1 MDETFF
7 RNNETVSLDG
17 YTFFDHNRK
26 NIHRN
31 ARRGSGGVGAFVKS
45 DLFHQYD
52 ITVLDATVE
61 DVLWLK
67 FSSNTDAENIV
78 ICVCYLPP
86 SDSTRL
92 NDAELFYATLLEQVY
107 SYQNEGRLFICGDF
121 NSRVGDASEYIEGV
135 DDVMSRDVVDH
146 TVNNN
151 GDLLIDFMVDSGLC
165 MVNGRVGHNDFTHVS
180 HRGKSVVDYVC
191 VPYEQLCFVS
201 DFHVHLMSD
210 LVGALNYQ
218 GVTKVPDH
226 SVLTW
231 SSKGFVKKRHN
242 DEPLQKQN
250 SVKYNTANVPIN
262 FLNDDSSFDR
272 VVDAIN
278 RIEHDIEHLHDAN
291 KAYDAFKELVFSEMD
306 CKLQKRNVRNPNAKS
321 LYKPYWN
328 VDLDTKWNAV
338 GAAERNWLRCDG
350 TNAEKRRRRGI
361 YITEKRQFEK
371 MNKKAKRAYQLGEQ
385 QRLLDLHTSHNT
397 RDFWRE
403 IGKIGIQNERKGR
416 IPMEV
421 VDSDGNLSSNT
432 ETVISRW
439 KNDFEQL
446 FAESTNPNYDDR
458 HLENIKR
465 AMDENI
471 IPSVDTDISM
481 LNQPI
486 TRTEVER
493 SIYRAKLKRAT
504 GLDGIP
510 AEVLRNPVCIDL
522 LYKII
527 SFCFENGTVPNE
539 WNTGIIKPIPKSDAS
554 DPRNPLCYRGICL
567 ISIPCKIYADVLNQ
581 RLSNWIENNNIV
593 EDEQNGFRQ
602 KRSCLEH
609 IYALYSVIN
618 KRKQEK
624 QSTYICFVDAK
635 KAFDTVQRDCLWY
648 KLMSVGIKGKILN
661 ALQSFYT
668 NVQCAVRIND
678 YFTPLIAVSQGVKQG
693 CKLSPTL
700 FSLYINDLASDIKQM
715 NLGVDI
721 DELQLSILLY
731 ADDIALIA
739 PDADSLQLMLD
750 KLQDWCSRWRLTVNS
765 DKTKIVH
772 FRPLNVQTCNNFHVV
787 ISTLK

>member
-1 MDETFF
+1 MREAENSEFRRTIITYLDCDIFCVNETFF

-31 ARRGSGGVGAFVKS
+31 ARRGSGGVGVFVKS
-45 DLFHQYD
+45 ELFNQYD

-67 FSSNTDAENIV
+67 FSSDTDAENIV

-92 NDAELFYATLLEQVY
+92 NDSELFYATLLEQVY
-107 SYQNEGRLFICGDF
+107 SYQNEGQLFICGDF

-135 DDVMSRDVVDH
+135 DDVMSRDVIDY

-165 MVNGRVGHNDFTHVS
+165 MVNGRVGHNNFTHVS

-191 VPYEQLCFVS
+191 VPYEQMCFVS

-210 LVGALNYQ
+210 LVGVLNYQ

-242 DEPLQKQN
+242 EEPLQKQN
-250 SVKYNTANVPIN
+250 SIKYNTANVPIN
-262 FLNDDSSFDR
+262 FLNDESSFDR

-278 RIEHDIEHLHDAN
+278 RIEHDIERLHDAN
-291 KAYDAFKELVFSEMD
+291 KAYDTFKKLVFSEMD

-328 VDLDTKWNAV
+328 VDLDTKWDAV
-338 GAAERNWLRCDG
+338 RTAERNWLRCNG

-385 QRLLDLHTSHNT
+385 QRLLELHTSHNT

-446 FAESTNPNYDDR
+446 FAESSNPNYDDR

-465 AMDENI
+465 AIDENI

-510 AEVLRNPVCIDL
+510 SEVLRNPVCIDL
-522 LYKII
+522 LYKIV

-624 QSTYICFVDAK
+624 QSTYICFVDAR

-648 KLMSVGIKGKILN
+648 KLMSVGIKGKIRGGFRKFCHRCYN
-661 ALQSFYT
+661 FV
-668 NVQCAVRIND
+668 NRHNR
-678 YFTPLIAVSQGVKQG
+678 
-693 CKLSPTL
+693 
-700 FSLYINDLASDIKQM
+700 
-715 NLGVDI
+715 
-721 DELQLSILLY
+721 LLY
-731 ADDIALIA
+731 YALIERA
-739 PDADSLQLMLD
+739 TFLLYNDA
-750 KLQDWCSRWRLTVNS
+750 
-765 DKTKIVH
+765 KTMHEK
-772 FRPLNVQTCNNFHVV
+772 
-787 ISTLK
+787 K